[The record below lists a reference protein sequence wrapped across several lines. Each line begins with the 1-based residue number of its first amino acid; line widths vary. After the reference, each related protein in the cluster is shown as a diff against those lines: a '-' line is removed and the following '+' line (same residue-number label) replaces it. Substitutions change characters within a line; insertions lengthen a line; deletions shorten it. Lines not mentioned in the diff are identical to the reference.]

1 MNSNTPI
8 IAANWKLHKT
18 IPEAIAFVAGLKEEE
33 ATFSDRIVIIAPPY
47 TALQP
52 MAETMQGSS
61 INLAAQNVAYTD
73 SGAFTGEVSADMLA
87 DAGCSHVII
96 GHSERR
102 SLFSETDNQ
111 VNRKIIQ
118 ALKAGLK
125 PILCVGETLEEREAG
140 SALDTVAGQL
150 REGLINV
157 SAGDIKTLIIAYE
170 PVWAIGTGKTA
181 TPGQAAEVHRF
192 IKETVAA
199 LTGEQQN
206 QWTVPVIYGGSV
218 NEKNIDDLMSQEGI
232 DGALVGGASLK
243 LESFLKII
251 RFRPSTTP

>member
-18 IPEAIAFVAGLKEEE
+18 IPEAIAFVAGLKKEE
-33 ATFSDRIVIIAPPY
+33 ATFSDRTVIVAPPY

-52 MAETMQGSS
+52 MGETLKGSS
-61 INLAAQNVAYTD
+61 INLAAQNVAYAD

-111 VNRKIIQ
+111 VNRKILQ
-118 ALKAGLK
+118 ALRAGLK
-125 PILCVGETLEEREAG
+125 PILCVGERLEEREAG
-140 SALDTVAGQL
+140 RALDTVAQQL
-150 REGLINV
+150 REGLINI
-157 SAGDIKTLIIAYE
+157 SAGDIRALIVAYE
-170 PVWAIGTGKTA
+170 PVWAIGTGQTA
-181 TPGQAAEVHRF
+181 TPEQAAEVHLF
-192 IKETVAA
+192 IKETVATLA
-199 LTGEQQN
+199 GEQQN
-206 QWTVPVIYGGSV
+206 RWTIPVIYGGSV
-218 NEKNIDDLMSQEGI
+218 NEKTIGDLMSREGI
-232 DGALVGGASLK
+232 DGALVGGASLE

-251 RFRPSTTP
+251 RFRPGITP